1 MRGCTFTQVYYNSCP
16 KEIALRHLIFS
27 LFVLTTVSF
36 ATVTVDGYAY
46 LENQSDH
53 SGINI
58 IFDLRDNGAETNTA
72 TTDANGYF
80 TVRIET
86 KNYLITYA
94 KDGYFPEYIKPR
106 GTKEFD
112 ANTTLSSVTL
122 IKQTKLNEFVN
133 IIENIVVDNYRKL
146 DLPQKL
152 LTKIQ
157 LADTTSQT
165 PPARHHRPDTSQ
177 PPPSNQATRFSKIAI
192 PP

>member
-1 MRGCTFTQVYYNSCP
+1 VRGCTFTQVYYNSCP

-157 LADTTSQT
+157 LADTISQT
-165 PPARHHRPDTSQ
+165 PPARHHRPDTSH
-177 PPPSNQATRFSKIAI
+177 PPPS
-192 PP
+192 